1 MKDCMYKKA
10 WKALILRKTFK
21 TSLVLFSYPYIYI
34 FWGGFIPPPLKV
46 RSWAALVEWVG
57 FEWEERL
64 SKKAGLWRPPGS
76 TYSRASASAWGG
88 WGWWWWSWYWPSSSV
103 YSQSLGFSCGRGG
116 FLGSQGPVV
125 SKKRFQGTLTDLL
138 TMTIT
143 VMTITVT
150 PSSPLT
156 SLVHCFLS
164 RDFGLIRRPVL
175 THPHTH
181 FYYHFYYHYWS

>member
-57 FEWEERL
+57 FEWGEERL

-103 YSQSLGFSCGRGG
+103 YSQSLGFSG
-116 FLGSQGPVV
+116 
-125 SKKRFQGTLTDLL
+125 FQGTLTDLL
-138 TMTIT
+138 TMMIT